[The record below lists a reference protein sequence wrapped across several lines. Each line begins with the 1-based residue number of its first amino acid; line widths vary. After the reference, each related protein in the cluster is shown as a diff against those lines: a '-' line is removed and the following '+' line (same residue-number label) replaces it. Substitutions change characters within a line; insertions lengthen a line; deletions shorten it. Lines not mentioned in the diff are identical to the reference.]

1 MRFDSLSNWP
11 VVLRILFFTIVYFIF
26 AKLCLNF
33 GISYGNVSP
42 IWIPSG
48 IAAAAILTWRYPV
61 LPGVFAAT
69 TLVVLSTGISPLS
82 SVLIGC
88 GNCIEALAFSSF
100 YQIFHKEPFS
110 LIPPEK
116 TFRFLG
122 ISATSSLIGGIIGVI
137 ILVSQG
143 YIPVDLIPLNLFTW
157 WLGDLS
163 GMLIITPLLLYS
175 CPNSIPK
182 VSWNEWMEY
191 SLYYLILFPG
201 SYLIF
206 HGTSPYLFLIFVI
219 YAVFRFSSIHV
230 LATLLFGDL
239 IAVTMVWLEKGTFI
253 GQNSPGHL
261 LSMQLFI
268 LVTSITGLLL
278 FSVVRDRQNAL
289 EALQNINRSLKKQIE
304 DQIRIIRS
312 SEEQYRSLVDNV
324 PDIIL
329 VHQDGKILYVNPE
342 ALRMLGYTI
351 EEIVGTS
358 LLLYIPVEYHATIAD
373 AIRKRMEGEEI
384 MPYEIEVFT
393 KGGEKR
399 TIEVRGAKIHYS
411 GVPASLNVLTDITER
426 KKIEDQLRYLNENL
440 EAQVQERTKELNISL
455 QEKEVLL
462 KEIHHRV
469 KNNMQVI
476 SSLLFMQAR
485 STQQPDV
492 RDILLESQNRIK
504 SIALVHE
511 KLYQS
516 EDFKKIDYKDYL
528 ERIAHHIFESYQ
540 ISPGSIHL
548 EVRSEAVFLSIEKAV
563 PLSLIVNELITN
575 SIKHAFPKG
584 LSGEIRIDFS
594 LENSQYRLI
603 YQDSGPGIPDIR
615 CLEKPET
622 LGMQLIRG
630 LVGQLD
636 GTVRYDTHQGFR
648 CIIDFPA

>member
-1 MRFDSLSNWP
+1 MRFDSLNNWP
-11 VVLRILFFTIVYFIF
+11 VVFRILLFTIVYFIL

-48 IAAAAILTWRYPV
+48 IAAAAILIWRYPV
-61 LPGVFAAT
+61 LPGVFAGA

-82 SVLIGC
+82 SVLIGF
-88 GNCIEALAFSSF
+88 GNCIEALVF
-100 YQIFHKEPFS
+100 YSLYQLFPKESFS
-110 LIPPEK
+110 LIPPAK

-122 ISATSSLIGGIIGVI
+122 ISVISSLIGGFIGVI
-137 ILVSQG
+137 ILVSQE
-143 YIPVDLIPLNLFTW
+143 YVSVDLIPLNLFTW

-163 GMLIITPLLLYS
+163 GMLIMTPLLLSS
-175 CPNSIPK
+175 CPNNIRTL
-182 VSWNEWMEY
+182 SWNAWVEY

-201 SYLIF
+201 SYLIL
-206 HGTSPYLFLIFVI
+206 HGTTPYLFLIFVI
-219 YAVFRFSSIHV
+219 YAVFRFSCFHV
-230 LATLLFGDL
+230 LTTLLFGDL
-239 IAVTMVWLEKGTFI
+239 IALTMVWLERGAFI
-253 GQNSPGHL
+253 NQPLTISL
-261 LSMQLFI
+261 LSIQLFI
-268 LVTSITGLLL
+268 VVTSITGLLL
-278 FSVVRDRQNAL
+278 FSVVRDRLNAL
-289 EALQNINRSLKKQIE
+289 EALQNLNSSLQIQIE
-304 DQIRIIRS
+304 DQTRVIRS

-342 ALRMLGYTI
+342 ALRMLGYTT

-358 LLLYIPVEYHATIAD
+358 LLAYIPIEYHASIAD

-384 MPYEIEVFT
+384 TPYEIEILS

-399 TIEVRGAKIHYS
+399 RVEVRGTKIHYS

-426 KKIEDQLRYLNENL
+426 KRIEDQLRYLNENL
-440 EAQVQERTKELNISL
+440 EGQVQERTKELNSSL

-485 STQQPDV
+485 STPQPEV
-492 RDILLESQNRIK
+492 RDILLESQNRIR

-516 EDFKKIDYKDYL
+516 DDFKKIDYKDYL

-540 ISPGSIHL
+540 IRPGSIHL
-548 EVRSEAVFLSIEKAV
+548 DVRSDAVFLSIEKAV

-575 SIKHAFPKG
+575 SIKHAFPRG
-584 LSGEIRIDFS
+584 ISGEITIDFS
-594 LENSQYRLI
+594 LENFRYQLI
-603 YQDSGPGIPDIR
+603 YQDSGPGISDILS
-615 CLEKPET
+615 LEKPET

-630 LVGQLD
+630 LAGQLD
-636 GTVRYDTHQGFR
+636 GIVRYDTQHGSR
-648 CIIDFPA
+648 YVIDFPA

>member
-1 MRFDSLSNWP
+1 MRFDSLNNWP
-11 VVLRILFFTIVYFIF
+11 VVLRILLFTIAYCIL

-48 IAAAAILTWRYPV
+48 IAAAAILRWRYPV

-88 GNCIEALAFSSF
+88 GNCIEALVFYSF
-100 YQIFHKEPFS
+100 YQIFPKGPFS
-110 LIPPEK
+110 LIPPVN

-122 ISATSSLIGGIIGVI
+122 ISATSSLIGGFIGVI

-143 YIPVDLIPLNLFTW
+143 YVLMDQIPLNLFTW

-175 CPNSIPK
+175 YPNSIPK
-182 VSWNEWMEY
+182 VSWNEWVEY
-191 SLYYLILFPG
+191 FLYYLILFPG
-201 SYLIF
+201 LYLIF
-206 HGTSPYLFLIFVI
+206 QGTSPYLFLIFVI

-230 LATLLFGDL
+230 FATLLIGDL
-239 IAVTMVWLEKGTFI
+239 IAVTMVWLEKGAFF
-253 GQNSPGHL
+253 GQNPPVHL
-261 LSMQLFI
+261 LSIQLFI
-268 LVTSITGLLL
+268 VVTSITGLLL
-278 FSVVRDRQNAL
+278 FSVVRDRLNAL
-289 EALQNINRSLKKQIE
+289 EALQNLNRSLTKQIE
-304 DQIRIIRS
+304 DQTQIIRS
-312 SEEQYRSLVDNV
+312 REEQYRLLVDNV

-358 LLLYIPVEYHATIAD
+358 LLSYIPVEYHATIAD
-373 AIRKRMEGEEI
+373 AIRKRMKGEEI
-384 MPYEIEVFT
+384 IPYEIEIFT

-399 TIEVRGAKIHYS
+399 TVEVRGTKIHYS

-426 KKIEDQLRYLNENL
+426 KRIEDQLRYLNENL
-440 EAQVQERTKELNISL
+440 EGQVQERTKELNISL

-469 KNNMQVI
+469 KNNMQVV

-485 STQQPDV
+485 STQQPEV
-492 RDILLESQNRIK
+492 RDILLESQNRIR

-528 ERIAHHIFESYQ
+528 EKIAHHIFESYQ
-540 ISPGSIHL
+540 ISPGTIL
-548 EVRSEAVFLSIEKAV
+548 LKVRSEDVFLSIEKAV

-594 LENSQYRLI
+594 LENSRYRLI
-603 YQDSGPGIPDIR
+603 YQDSGPGIPDKGAI
-615 CLEKPET
+615 EKPDT

-630 LVGQLD
+630 LAGQLN
-636 GTVRYDTHQGFR
+636 GTVRYETYQGFGY
-648 CIIDFPA
+648 IIEFPA